1 MPVVG
6 AAFADI
12 ELPQIDANAAA
23 VALHGAG
30 LDEARAEAA
39 SRLARRSL
47 LGLRRDLA
55 IKPELHTPGW
65 AEAPSRVLRGLL
77 LAGRWNEDSTA
88 DKTAVTELGDADLW
102 LTCRC
107 TSGGPGMDLT
117 GWHR

>member
-1 MPVVG
+1 
-6 AAFADI
+6 
-12 ELPQIDANAAA
+12 
-23 VALHGAG
+23 VALHRAG

-39 SRLARRSL
+39 GRLARRSL

-88 DKTAVTELGDADLW
+88 DKAAVTELTGGDYDTLRETLAQ
-102 LTCRC
+102 RA
-107 TSGGPGMDLT
+107 
-117 GWHR
+117 R